1 MNAAIKNYTIMCIAI
16 LLMGSSC
23 VSTKRS
29 TYFYDATQTQFKVPD
44 EVKEIPIQKSD
55 ILYINIS
62 SLNAEASAIFNATNN
77 INASTTSSTGTSS
90 NIGGYLVNNEGY
102 IQLPVLGY
110 VKAAGLTKKELKSN
124 ITNQILEK
132 KLLLDPIVTIRQMNY
147 EVTVLGEVGRP
158 TVITVPS
165 EKISIVKALGLAG
178 DITIY
183 GRKDNVLLIR
193 EHDGERKVARI
204 DLNSPSFFT
213 SPYYYLEPNDV
224 IYVEA
229 NKNKVASVNRAQ
241 LLLPAILSG
250 LSVVAIVLDRII
262 K

>member
-1 MNAAIKNYTIMCIAI
+1 
-16 LLMGSSC
+16 MGSSC

-165 EKISIVKALGLAG
+165 EKISMVKALGLAG

>member
-1 MNAAIKNYTIMCIAI
+1 MKTQLKHFTFFCLIIFIAT
-16 LLMGSSC
+16 SC

-29 TYFYDATQTQFKVPD
+29 TYFYDAGQVQFKVPD
-44 EVKEIPIQKSD
+44 DVKEIPIQKGD

-62 SLNAEASAIFNATNN
+62 SLNAEASAIFNSTNN

-110 VKAAGLTKKELKSN
+110 IKAAGLSKKELKSY
-124 ITNQILEK
+124 ITNQLLEK

-165 EKISIVKALGLAG
+165 EKISMVKALGLAG

-193 EHDGERKVARI
+193 EHDGERKVTRI
-204 DLNSPSFFT
+204 NLNSPSFFT

-229 NKNKVASVNRAQ
+229 NKNKVASVNRTQ